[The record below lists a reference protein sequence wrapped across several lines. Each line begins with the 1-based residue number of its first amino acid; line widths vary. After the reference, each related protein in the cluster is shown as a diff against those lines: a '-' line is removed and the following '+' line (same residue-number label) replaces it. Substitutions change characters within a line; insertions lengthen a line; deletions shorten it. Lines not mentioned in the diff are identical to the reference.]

1 MIDKSVSE
9 VCSSK
14 HWHLNYTIV
23 LHNVQNVMNNE
34 VAALMNNE

>member
-14 HWHLNYTIV
+14 HWHPDYTVFIYGII
-23 LHNVQNVMNNE
+23 
-34 VAALMNNE
+34 ALWGNAEK